1 MFNLRGIHKIFQN
14 NIFVS
19 RTFQRIHWQLSLYKC
34 RLYGLCA
41 NWQTFCCLCCW
52 SGGGGGDCRYQE
64 PWLPFWENVAKLL
77 EGRTRIN
84 KLNVPLK
91 VKVWKICNIEI
102 FWQRQCKICMMI
114 FCVLRILFTLRNH
127 GYGFHNVCV
136 IMGHIFQTCAE

>member
-19 RTFQRIHWQLSLYKC
+19 RTFSTNSLATFFVQMSSI
-34 RLYGLCA
+34 RSLCKLA
-41 NWQTFCCLCCW
+41 NILLFMLLI
-52 SGGGGGDCRYQE
+52 GGGGDCRYQE

-91 VKVWKICNIEI
+91 VKV
-102 FWQRQCKICMMI
+102 
-114 FCVLRILFTLRNH
+114 
-127 GYGFHNVCV
+127 
-136 IMGHIFQTCAE
+136 